1 MTKKN
6 KKIQIIN
13 FFVVFCTFCNKFC
26 AIFITCIIILPSTID
41 KFLHNL
47 IRVNSSNFLNTLI
60 ADDEQIKATF
70 NKFLVVIQV
79 DIKKK
84 NSINFFFFFLCGNN

>member
-1 MTKKN
+1 MTKN
-6 KKIQIIN
+6 NNNN
-13 FFVVFCTFCNKFC
+13 FFLVVFCTFCNKFC

-47 IRVNSSNFLNTLI
+47 IRVNSSDFLNTLI
-60 ADDEQIKATF
+60 ADDEQTKATF

-84 NSINFFFFFLCGNN
+84 NSINFCGNN